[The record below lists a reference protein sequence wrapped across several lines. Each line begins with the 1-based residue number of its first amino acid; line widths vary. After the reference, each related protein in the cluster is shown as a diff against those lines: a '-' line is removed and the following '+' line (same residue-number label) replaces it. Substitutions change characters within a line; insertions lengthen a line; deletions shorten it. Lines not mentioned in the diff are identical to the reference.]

1 MSSNLGLPLLWF
13 IAIVAMIPLALWLL
27 KRSPMGAAMGAGANA
42 PAKVV
47 ASLPLGPNQRVL
59 TLEVGQGDERRWL
72 LVGVTPQSINA
83 LHTLT
88 PPPAAPAADSA
99 AQPTPF
105 AALMSKFAPPKKD

>member
-1 MSSNLGLPLLWF
+1 MSGFGLPLLWF
-13 IAIVAMIPLALWLL
+13 VAIVAMIPLALWLL
-27 KRSPMGAAMGAGANA
+27 KRSPMGAAMGAAGA

-59 TLEVGQGDERRWL
+59 TLEVGQGEERRWL

-88 PPPAAPAADSA
+88 PPVESAAADAA
-99 AQPTPF
+99 AQATPF
-105 AALMSKFAPPKKD
+105 AALMSKFTAPKKD

>member
-1 MSSNLGLPLLWF
+1 MSGFGLPLLWF

-27 KRSPMGAAMGAGANA
+27 KRSPMGAAMGAAGA

-59 TLEVGQGDERRWL
+59 TLEVGQGVERRWL

-88 PPPAAPAADSA
+88 PPPEAAAATGA

-105 AALMSKFAPPKKD
+105 AALLSKLAPPKKD

>member
-1 MSSNLGLPLLWF
+1 MSGFGLPLLWF

-27 KRSPMGAAMGAGANA
+27 KRSPMGAAMGAAGA

-88 PPPAAPAADSA
+88 PPAETPAAEGA
-99 AQPTPF
+99 AQATPF
-105 AALMSKFAPPKKD
+105 AALMSKFTAPKQD

>member
-1 MSSNLGLPLLWF
+1 MSGFGLPLLWF
-13 IAIVAMIPLALWLL
+13 IAIIAMIPLALWLL
-27 KRSPMGAAMGAGANA
+27 KRSPMGAAMGAAGA

-72 LVGVTPQSINA
+72 LVGVTPQNITA

-88 PPPAAPAADSA
+88 PPPAAAASDAPAQA
-99 AQPTPF
+99 TPF
-105 AALMSKFAPPKKD
+105 AALMSKFSSVPKKD